1 MAVSIANS
9 FCLQDPVAFSYGAL
23 VSSQSDRNYKWV
35 SSEIA
40 KVLGW
45 LAVLQPLCQ
54 DLEGFSAVKD
64 KLMDLVAL
72 VMDPCESLQDSNDV
86 ASEERPPRLD
96 NDEDDFD
103 WTGLVAN
110 DPKVSVYQ
118 LPRLVEPA
126 KHFFEVRFL
135 RKASGF
141 LYQT

>member
-1 MAVSIANS
+1 MAVAIANS

-118 LPRLVEPA
+118 SPRLVE
-126 KHFFEVRFL
+126 
-135 RKASGF
+135 SS
-141 LYQT
+141 